1 MFATYTLS
9 KDELNEVFLHNLKN
23 FGNSDKL
30 MISVEDYDET
40 EYLMKSTANR
50 DFLLRG
56 IKNVE
61 EGKNLISINIQEIEK
76 LIDETSNF

>member
-9 KDELNEVFLHNLKN
+9 KNELNEVFLHNLKN

-30 MISVEDYDET
+30 MISIEDYDET
-40 EYLMKSTANR
+40 EYLMKSAANR
-50 DFLLRG
+50 DFLLKG

-61 EGKNLISINIQEIEK
+61 EGRNLISINIQEIEK
-76 LIDETSNF
+76 LIDETNNI